1 MVAQVVF
8 DEGADEVVAVVIAR
22 VAAQREGLTGFG
34 ASGLEQVGVQLF
46 GQECV
51 GQALVH
57 QDAVGK
63 QRVLALRPSF
73 GHKTGSD
80 LHTPEFWMAWR
91 CTKRRRCSDSSGYSI
106 GVRPDD
112 RPA

>member
-22 VAAQREGLTGFG
+22 VAAQREGLAGFG

-57 QDAVGK
+57 QDAIGK
-63 QRVLALRPSF
+63 QRVLALRHE
-73 GHKTGSD
+73 G
-80 LHTPEFWMAWR
+80 A
-91 CTKRRRCSDSSGYSI
+91 
-106 GVRPDD
+106 GVMG
-112 RPA
+112 